1 MVLRDVIE
9 SEVRRAS
16 LGAIWQHFASFPLFL
31 FALLQEEFPW
41 RQCAFNIHPQG
52 ELFLLYSGKK
62 NTFMLCGWSFCAE
75 SPSFFFCHLS
85 PSLSSVSSSWIKNFL
100 LAFYCSTSGMTRFHP
115 RLSLRSP
122 HSHRTRKMHY
132 TAAKE
137 QKSLESSL
145 WTIAER

>member
-1 MVLRDVIE
+1 MGQYGNILQVFPCFCLPYSRKNFLGVNVPLTSTRRE
-9 SEVRRAS
+9 SCFYYTRGKRTLSCCVDGAS
-16 LGAIWQHFASFPLFL
+16 
-31 FALLQEEFPW
+31 
-41 RQCAFNIHPQG
+41 
-52 ELFLLYSGKK
+52 
-62 NTFMLCGWSFCAE
+62 AE